1 MLLFPTVLSRIF
13 PIRRCIPVF
22 ASLLLM
28 PLSAGAQ
35 SNWTKT
41 NAMLSKPLTLQP
53 VNITALFP
61 DAGEET
67 TIRFERPAG
76 EAPDTIYSYKL
87 RDYLGRIVS
96 EGKAKNDGEGHVSV
110 SFSLPAGYYEV
121 DFGEPESQPTGIWSL
136 PALPSSD
143 KPTDLLVSID
153 TALCWNSEMPNRPAL
168 IENLATITGGLGL
181 IRDRISWRFM
191 NPEEGEW
198 DWQADAK
205 YEATRRLYERAGLKL
220 LEVFHHAPDYL
231 GRTPQGDR
239 LPDDL
244 VKGNRSWREMSE
256 RMHGSWGALEGW
268 NEPDVFFGGFQ
279 PADQYVPLVKMIRHA
294 LRSADIQTPLV
305 GGVFASMNPSY
316 LDLAARNG
324 LLEESD
330 VISFH
335 YYGNAL
341 RLEQLVSQFRAWL
354 ADFGH
359 ETKPLWLT
367 ESNQWWPA
375 QPGLRPPLLAQM
387 NTALNSA
394 MQVAEARACGLGAF
408 FPFIYVDYSEYEGTR
423 QFGLLDISM
432 TPLRVLPAWAHTAR
446 LLSGTAYIGDLP
458 TAAIPGTERIRV
470 FAPFGEQEGD
480 PNASAFVVLYT
491 GKVFPGGGVEP
502 TKVPFPVEK
511 AYGIDGRALE
521 VVNDPEG
528 RTASFPLTDGLAI
541 LRVARPEL
549 SALLDA
555 HTDTMRLY
563 RLGHPDTPPPAPQAV
578 SSIVL
583 QPRVE
588 RANVQAITSQGYFL
602 PVGATRLPVTVRVN
616 NLGKEPRTVQ
626 LKVAG
631 AEEKTVTVPADAR
644 ESVTVDVDL
653 AQLAPAKAGDA
664 LRLPIGATADNG
676 DRIAPAEL
684 SLIGG
689 QGIGEHLSQSDYQF
703 ILSLNET
710 YRWDRNSNGKLDL
723 ARTPEGGVS
732 FSVKFR
738 EGEDHWSYPRFTLP
752 QEVDQAKVTGILLRA
767 RCQKPAT
774 VRVQGWNE
782 KDERFLTAQ
791 SIIPSDGEWHVVYVP
806 LSGLRE
812 DKSAGKPFS
821 GRLTK
826 LSLGIN
832 SKSDENT
839 FEISNLCVVGK

>member
-1 MLLFPTVLSRIF
+1 MLLLSPSALSKMF
-13 PIRRCIPVF
+13 PIRRCVSVL
-22 ASLLLM
+22 ASVLL
-28 PLSAGAQ
+28 PLSVGAQ
-35 SNWTKT
+35 SNWTKS

-61 DAGEET
+61 ADGEPT
-67 TIRFERPAG
+67 TICFERPAG
-76 EAPDTIYSYKL
+76 APAETVYSYKL

-96 EGKAKNDGEGHVSV
+96 EGQAKEDGENQMSV
-110 SFSLPAGYYEV
+110 SLSLPAGYYEI
-121 DFGEPESQPTGIWSL
+121 DFGQPESQPTGIWSVPPL
-136 PALPSSD
+136 PTSD
-143 KPTDLLVSID
+143 KPSDLLVSID
-153 TALCWNSEMPNRPAL
+153 TALCWNSEMQNRLAL

-181 IRDRISWRFM
+181 VRDRISWLLM
-191 NPEEGEW
+191 NSEEGQW
-198 DWQADAK
+198 DWETK
-205 YEATRRLYERAGLKL
+205 SHYESTRRLYDRAGLKL
-220 LEVFHHAPDYL
+220 LEVFHHAPEYL

-239 LPDDL
+239 VPDDL
-244 VKGNRSWREMSE
+244 VKGSRSWSTVAE
-256 RMHGSWGALEGW
+256 RMNGSWAALEAW

-279 PADQYVPLVKMIRHA
+279 PADQYVPLVKMVRHA
-294 LRSADIQTPLV
+294 LRTAGVETPVV

-324 LLEESD
+324 LLDESD

-341 RLEQLVSQFRAWL
+341 RLEQLVSQYRAWL
-354 ADFGH
+354 AESGH

-375 QPGLRPPLLAQM
+375 KPGLRPTLLAQM

-394 MQVAEARACGLGAF
+394 MQVVEARACGLGAF

-458 TAAIPGTERIRV
+458 TAAIPGSERIRV
-470 FAPFGEQEGD
+470 FAPPGEEAGD
-480 PNASAFVVLYT
+480 PDSSAFVVIYT
-491 GKVFPGGGVEP
+491 GKVFPGGEVEP
-502 TKVPFPVEK
+502 TKVPFPVQK
-511 AYGIDGRALE
+511 AYGIDGRVLE
-521 VVNDPEG
+521 VVNDSEG
-528 RTASFPLTDGLAI
+528 RTASFPLTDGLVI
-541 LRVARPEL
+541 LRVPRSPL
-549 SALLDA
+549 SAILDV

-563 RLGHPDTPPPAPQAV
+563 RLGHPDSPPPGPPTP

-588 RANVQAITSQGYFL
+588 RADVQAITSQGYFL

-616 NLGKEPRTVQ
+616 NLGSEPRTVRLQ
-626 LKVAG
+626 VAG
-631 AEEKTVTVPADAR
+631 APEKVVTVAADAR

-653 AQLAPAKAGDA
+653 SQLSPAKTGDA
-664 LRLPIGATADNG
+664 LRLPISATADNG
-676 DRIAPAEL
+676 ERIAPAEL

-723 ARTPEGGVS
+723 SRTPEGAVS

-767 RCQKPAT
+767 RCLKPAT

-806 LSGLRE
+806 LTGLRE

-832 SKSDENT
+832 SKGDENT